1 MRSRR
6 QVVVQDRAFR
16 EPKGL
21 AAHAKSLGDG
31 LRVPEE
37 SWESCRV

>member
-1 MRSRR
+1 MGSRR
-6 QVVVQDRAFR
+6 QVLVQEKALR

-21 AAHAKSLGDG
+21 AAYAQSLGDG

-37 SWESCRV
+37 SWESYRA